1 MGSNSFFRAFPPSHL
16 TARHKLEWGWNA
28 HEETESTRPR
38 KRVKKGARFFLMV
51 VVVVV
56 VVVVKVVVY
65 GLEEWC
71 HLSLK
76 ILLFSEVASKAH

>member
-1 MGSNSFFRAFPPSHL
+1 M
-16 TARHKLEWGWNA
+16 
-28 HEETESTRPR
+28 ESTHEHG
-38 KRVKKGARFFLMV
+38 KYATAKAGQKGGPIFLMVVVDAV

-56 VVVVKVVVY
+56 VAVVVS

-76 ILLFSEVASKAH
+76 LLFSEVASKAH